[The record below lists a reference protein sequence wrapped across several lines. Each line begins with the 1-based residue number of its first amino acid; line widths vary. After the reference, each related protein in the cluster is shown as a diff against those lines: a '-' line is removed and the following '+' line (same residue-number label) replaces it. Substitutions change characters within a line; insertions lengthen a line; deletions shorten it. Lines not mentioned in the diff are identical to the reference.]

1 MLAQLLKTA
10 RRKWYDFWDYQIV
23 RVWHQDSPG
32 VRVYV
37 SRNWLQR
44 MIYSKEFS
52 HVGERHLE
60 QNQPA
65 S

>member
-1 MLAQLLKTA
+1 MLTQLRQTLQ
-10 RRKWYDFWDYQIV
+10 RKWDAFWDYQIV

-44 MIYSKEFS
+44 MIYSRDFS

-60 QNQPA
+60 KNQPA

>member
-1 MLAQLLKTA
+1 MLARLRQKLHRT
-10 RRKWYDFWDYQIV
+10 WYDFWDYQIV
-23 RVWHQDSPG
+23 RVWHHDSPG
-32 VRVYV
+32 MRVYV

-44 MIYSKEFS
+44 MIYDKEFS
-52 HVGERHLE
+52 HVCERHLE